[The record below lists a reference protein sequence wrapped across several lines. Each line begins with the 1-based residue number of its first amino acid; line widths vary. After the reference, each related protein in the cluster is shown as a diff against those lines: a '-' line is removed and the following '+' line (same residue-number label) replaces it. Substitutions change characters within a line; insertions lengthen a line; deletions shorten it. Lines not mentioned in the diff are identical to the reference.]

1 MSNIHKHLKVIRT
14 EKGLTQDEVADRIG
28 LTRQA
33 ISGYESGKRQPGID
47 ILMKL
52 AETYE
57 VDLESILYGKKES
70 AKQKK
75 AVQYLAITV
84 AALFLSLQMLMGL
97 LITFSFTM
105 YPLPNGIIP
114 DEYRAIIEKHFEM
127 AQNAYV
133 VEWVSHIVLS
143 VGSLL
148 VMALDLNMK
157 HPFSWKK
164 KVVFY
169 LLVLG
174 ASWLT
179 AAFWGAMHP
188 KYGLLDFVARGP
200 IYFIG
205 ITFFLMVDLA
215 VWGFRK
221 K

>member
-57 VDLESILYGKKES
+57 VDLESILYGKKDS

-97 LITFSFTM
+97 LITLSFTM

-114 DEYRAIIEKHFEM
+114 DEYREIMEKHFEM
-127 AQNAYV
+127 AQNAQI

-157 HPFSWKK
+157 HPFPWKK
-164 KVVFY
+164 KGIFY

-179 AAFWGAMHP
+179 AAFWSAMHP
-188 KYGLLDFVARGP
+188 EYGLLDFLTRGP

-205 ITFFLMVDLA
+205 VTFFLMVDLA